1 MYIIYY
7 QMQSTVDPLKQFQ
20 NAIKS
25 PRTRETYTLFLHIF
39 RTHMKA
45 PDCDTL
51 LQKYSIKEMELEII
65 EYIMYLRDQRK
76 VSPSTIRVHVAALKH
91 FFDMNDFVG
100 INWKK
105 VSKYKGE
112 FYTVAEDRPYTREEI
127 QTLVT
132 AAHSLR
138 DKAIILLMSSSGI
151 RVSGLVKLQLKHLL
165 SISKYNL
172 YQITVYKKT
181 REQYITFCTP
191 ETRKVINQYLEF
203 RKRMGEKLTPET
215 LLFRR
220 EFNRVQARAP
230 AATMKSLERSA
241 LFSLITRLSFELAVK
256 EEQHLVEGQ
265 LRKGQPRSEVKAL
278 HGFRKYFATCLETE
292 GVNPVY
298 VELLLGHDMGLK
310 NAYSK
315 PTATQ
320 LLEGN
325 GDKVLGYVHGI
336 DVLTIN
342 EEDRLKLKVKR
353 LTDREDE
360 VMLMK
365 DKHEKEIRSMR
376 EEMESRFKQIFTRI
390 DSSKLS
396 T

>member
-1 MYIIYY
+1 
-7 QMQSTVDPLKQFQ
+7 MQTATDPLKQFQ
-20 NAIKS
+20 NAIRS
-25 PRTRETYTLFLHIF
+25 PRTKETYTLFLLKF
-39 RTHMKA
+39 QTYLKA
-45 PDCDTL
+45 PRYDTL
-51 LQKYSIKEMELEII
+51 LQNYSVKEMETNII
-65 EYIMYLRDQRK
+65 EYVMYLRDQRK
-76 VSPSTIRVHVAALKH
+76 VSPSTLKVHVAALKH
-91 FFDMNDFVG
+91 FFEMNDFIG

-105 VSKYKGE
+105 VSKYMGE
-112 FYTVAEDRPYTREEI
+112 FYTVSEDRPYTREEI
-127 QTLVT
+127 RKLVN

-138 DKAIILLMSSSGI
+138 DKAIILLLSSSGL
-151 RVSGLVKLQLKHLL
+151 RVSGLLKLQLKDLIPL
-165 SISKYNL
+165 PKYNI

-191 ETRKVINQYLEF
+191 EARGMIDQYLEF
-203 RKRMGEKLTPET
+203 RKRMGEKLTPDS

-220 EFNRVQARAP
+220 EFNRLQARAP
-230 AATMKSLERSA
+230 PSTEKSLERSA
-241 LFSLITRLSFELAVK
+241 LFSTITRLSFELAVK

-265 LRKGQPRSEVKAL
+265 LRKGQPRSKIKTL

-310 NAYSK
+310 NAYSR

-353 LTDREDE
+353 LTEREDE
-360 VMLMK
+360 IMLIK
-365 DKHEKEIRSMR
+365 VKHEKEMQSMR
-376 EEMESRFKQIFTRI
+376 DEMESRFNQIFTKI

-396 T
+396 V